1 MGLVFKGNKNALTNR
16 RTTTRKLH
24 VSMRNLLC
32 TSLNKAVSPAPQ
44 RDGPAVTRE
53 VEAEGACVPTPLAP
67 PEGQQPG
74 LGARTRP
81 PQRPT
86 FCQNFYN
93 ILHRVK
99 NRVITFWYAFLDQ
112 EDPLEKG
119 MPTHCSILAREI
131 PQTEEPGGLRPWVRL
146 YFIPTERQWWKERQ
160 KGGREEGKRERRKR
174 EERKRVRERIKER
187 REGGEKKQE
196 EKKKMKERQRKK
208 GR

>member
-1 MGLVFKGNKNALTNR
+1 MGLVFNGNKNALTNR

-131 PQTEEPGGLRPWVRL
+131 PQTEEPGGLRPWATQSRARL
-146 YFIPTERQWWKERQ
+146 TTQAHTETGFLQKVYIPN
-160 KGGREEGKRERRKR
+160 KRLLNKFTNFSWS
-174 EERKRVRERIKER
+174 
-187 REGGEKKQE
+187 
-196 EKKKMKERQRKK
+196 
-208 GR
+208 